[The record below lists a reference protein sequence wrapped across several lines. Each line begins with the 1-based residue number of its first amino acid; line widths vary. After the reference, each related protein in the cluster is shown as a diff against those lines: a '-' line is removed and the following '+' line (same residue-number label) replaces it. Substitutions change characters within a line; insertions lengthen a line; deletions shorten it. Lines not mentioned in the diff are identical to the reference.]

1 MALRLSIDTTFLID
15 LQRERSAGD
24 DDGAAHR
31 LLKGSP
37 EAELFLS
44 TVALG
49 EFAEGFDRPDHPV
62 IAAVR
67 NGHTLVPI
75 DEQTALT
82 YARVTRELRR
92 RGELIGTNDLWIGC
106 TSLGLGIPLVTA
118 NVAHFQR
125 ISGLGIVGY
134 R

>member
-1 MALRLSIDTTFLID
+1 MALRLSVDTTFLID

-31 LLKGSP
+31 LLKNSP
-37 EAELFLS
+37 EAELYLS
-44 TVALG
+44 TVALA
-49 EFAEGFDRPDHPV
+49 EFAEGFDQTDHPV
-62 IAAVR
+62 VNAVR
-67 NGHTLVPI
+67 AGHTLVPI

-82 YARVTRELRR
+82 YARVSRELRR
-92 RGELIGTNDLWIGC
+92 RSELIGTNDLWIGC
-106 TSLGLGIPLVTA
+106 TSLRLGIPVVTA

-125 ISGLGIVGY
+125 ISGLGVVPY